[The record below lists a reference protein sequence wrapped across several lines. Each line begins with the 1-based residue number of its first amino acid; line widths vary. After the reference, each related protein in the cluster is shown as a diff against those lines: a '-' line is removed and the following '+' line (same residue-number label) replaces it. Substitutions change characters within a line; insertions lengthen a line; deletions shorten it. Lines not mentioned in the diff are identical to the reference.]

1 MRPRKT
7 GQIVAQITV
16 SSETRAQRMLPFLN
30 YACCMLGAETGA
42 QLMLPFET
50 GAQVMVPFSP
60 KIEQA
65 LFLSLGKQ
73 ISGAQL
79 VVPAVLNL

>member
-1 MRPRKT
+1 
-7 GQIVAQITV
+7 
-16 SSETRAQRMLPFLN
+16 
-30 YACCMLGAETGA
+30 MLGAETGA
-42 QLMLPFET
+42 QLMPPFET